1 MLSKIN
7 DEMMLT
13 ANKCIKMSKTL
24 YQKKEKKNHHWF
36 FTPNERNKRG
46 KIMRDHDD
54 DAFNLSGMCSNRPSL
69 KSNTQHDSMSNM
81 WLSFIPLLSLWGF
94 RSMRKQIFSPFLIKM
109 QQAVSTYL
117 LLHILLFTSS
127 NSTKWE

>member
-1 MLSKIN
+1 
-7 DEMMLT
+7 MLT

-69 KSNTQHDSMSNM
+69 K
-81 WLSFIPLLSLWGF
+81 
-94 RSMRKQIFSPFLIKM
+94 
-109 QQAVSTYL
+109 
-117 LLHILLFTSS
+117 
-127 NSTKWE
+127 